1 MFNRASIADAY
12 RQITDRVTKNILTTL
27 DYQII
32 NLDTEALLKNLYNG
46 NHFDPVAIDTSRT
59 ETIAHKK
66 ELRRV
71 PANRRKDFYGS
82 MGDTDFEYES
92 IIVTIPLVPNNEI
105 NQIVKFSPST
115 FSMSWSPEHAVW
127 SRDNVRLSIDIKGY
141 GFKHDDQKIKSDVD
155 FQKSRVY
162 EFVNWVGSD
171 IRKENETLQNVIRR
185 LIGERKQKIEG
196 DRGRVSTLSSLL
208 GIPEETSTPK
218 IENIP
223 SQATKTVS
231 QSHGTK
237 RKAIINGEYDVF
249 ISYASEDRQF
259 ASKLA
264 ATFKKEKIKTWFDGL
279 EVKWGD
285 DLRNTIDKGLLACK
299 YGVVVFS
306 RSYLSKKRW
315 TEYELNGLFAKEKN
329 KKVVLPVWHEI
340 EREDILSYSPQ
351 LADRVAK
358 KSDQIKEIVS
368 ELKDLLGKSD

>member
-1 MFNRASIADAY
+1 MFNQVSISDAY
-12 RQITDRVTKNILTTL
+12 RQIIDQVTNNILMTP
-27 DYQII
+27 DDQIVS
-32 NLDTEALLKNLYNG
+32 LDTEVLLEKFYKD
-46 NHFDPVAIDTSRT
+46 NHFDPVAVDTSRT

-71 PANRRKDFYGS
+71 PANIRRDFYSS

-92 IIVTIPLVPNNEI
+92 VIVTIPLVPNNEI
-105 NQIVKFSPST
+105 NQIVKFRPST
-115 FSMSWSPEHAVW
+115 FSLSWSPEHAVW
-127 SRDNVRLSIDIKGY
+127 SRDNVRLLIDIKGY
-141 GFKHDDQKIKSDVD
+141 GFKHDDQQIKTNVD

-162 EFVNWVGSD
+162 EFINWVGAD
-171 IRKENETLQNVIRR
+171 IRKENETLQNIIRR
-185 LIGERKQKIEG
+185 LIGERKQKVEG
-196 DRGRVSTLSSLL
+196 DKGRVSTLSNLL
-208 GIPEETSTPK
+208 GIPEEISTPGA
-218 IENIP
+218 IN
-223 SQATKTVS
+223 VS
-231 QSHGTK
+231 SDVSK
-237 RKAIINGEYDVF
+237 VFPKSNGIKKKGVISNEYDVF

-264 ATFKKEKIKTWFDGL
+264 EAFNNEKIKTWFDGF

-285 DLRNTIDKGLLACK
+285 DLRDTIDKGLSSCK

-340 EREDILSYSPQ
+340 DREDVISYSPQ

-358 KSDQIKEIVS
+358 KSDQIQEIVL
-368 ELKDLLGKSD
+368 ELKELLDKSD